1 MQGGHLQGVGI
12 GAIPSSQREQTLQL
26 YKTGCDIRKK
36 GSHKDRNA
44 AKAKKSRGSTCQC
57 SVHAHDFGDLCWG
70 HRACNLVRGSKGLGM
85 ESWDLI
91 MDHASEY
98 LEAKDNAK
106 RGQTDQGEEE
116 LIDSMNLH
124 AHIDLNW

>member
-1 MQGGHLQGVGI
+1 MKNGGWI
-12 GAIPSSQREQTLQL
+12 ITSR
-26 YKTGCDIRKK
+26 
-36 GSHKDRNA
+36 KDRNA
-44 AKAKKSRGSTCQC
+44 AKAKKSRGSTRQC
-57 SVHAHDFGDLCWG
+57 SVRAHDFGDLRWG
-70 HRACNLVRGSKGLGM
+70 HRARNLVHGSKGLDM
-85 ESWDLI
+85 ESWDSI

-98 LEAKDNAK
+98 LEAKDDAK

>member
-1 MQGGHLQGVGI
+1 
-12 GAIPSSQREQTLQL
+12 
-26 YKTGCDIRKK
+26 
-36 GSHKDRNA
+36 
-44 AKAKKSRGSTCQC
+44 
-57 SVHAHDFGDLCWG
+57 
-70 HRACNLVRGSKGLGM
+70 M
-85 ESWDLI
+85 ESWDSI

-98 LEAKDNAK
+98 LEAKDDAK